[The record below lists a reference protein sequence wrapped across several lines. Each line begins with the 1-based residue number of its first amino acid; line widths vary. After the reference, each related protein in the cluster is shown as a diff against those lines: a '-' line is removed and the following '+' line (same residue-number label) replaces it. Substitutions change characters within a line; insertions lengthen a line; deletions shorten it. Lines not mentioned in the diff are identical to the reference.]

1 MHPGTQV
8 RTMIEELGMAY
19 STPSSVAPDGML
31 TTVDVHGNEVIAK
44 ARGHVGESAA
54 TLWAAQSPGF
64 CLQKMAASLNLFAL
78 LPCVAF

>member
-54 TLWAAQSPGF
+54 T
-64 CLQKMAASLNLFAL
+64 
-78 LPCVAF
+78 VI